1 MTHYTNDIEEID
13 DLLGE
18 GQLGEGL
25 QGGEGQLLTSQ
36 PGEDDQ
42 LGEDEDQQLYEHF
55 RFEADPG
62 QQPMRVDKFMCEKLQ
77 HSSRN
82 RIQKAADAGFIHVND
97 KPVKSNYKVRR
108 RTGGS
113 SRRRQLSWH
122 ARQRCGV
129 ASERP
134 EEL

>member
-18 GQLGEGL
+18 GQLGGGL

-36 PGEDDQ
+36 LGEDDQ

-77 HSSRN
+77 HS
-82 RIQKAADAGFIHVND
+82 
-97 KPVKSNYKVRR
+97 
-108 RTGGS
+108 
-113 SRRRQLSWH
+113 
-122 ARQRCGV
+122 
-129 ASERP
+129 
-134 EEL
+134 